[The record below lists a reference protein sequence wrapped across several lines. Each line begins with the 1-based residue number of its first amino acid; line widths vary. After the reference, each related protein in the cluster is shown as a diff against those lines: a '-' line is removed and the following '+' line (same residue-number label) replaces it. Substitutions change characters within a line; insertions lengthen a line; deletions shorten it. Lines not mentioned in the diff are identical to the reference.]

1 MLQTPP
7 SLFDFDLDYIP
18 FKFIHLLSSRPYLS
32 PISSMAPNLKLSC
45 LLFLLIFFISI
56 AISVAQL
63 CNPADK
69 KVLLTIK
76 KAFNNPYVLSSWD
89 PKQDCCTWYSVD
101 CHPTTHRVISL
112 IILAD
117 DKISGQIPPEVG
129 DLPFLQTLMLH
140 KLPNLTGPIQPT
152 IANLRHLKSLDL
164 SWNNLSGS
172 LPSFL
177 GSLKNLTLLNLSF
190 NNLTGTIPS
199 SLSQLPNLGSLH
211 LDRNKLT
218 GQIPDSF
225 GYFEG
230 EIPYLYL
237 SHNELSGKLPASLSK
252 MDFNVI
258 SLSRNRLEGG
268 AWMLFGANK
277 TTQIVDL
284 SRNLFEFNL
293 SEVVF
298 PRSLTTLDLNHNKIF
313 GSIPVAMTGLT
324 FQLNVSYNRLCGQI
338 PVGGRLQSFDLSS
351 YFHNKCL
358 CGAPLSS
365 CKR

>member
-1 MLQTPP
+1 
-7 SLFDFDLDYIP
+7 
-18 FKFIHLLSSRPYLS
+18 
-32 PISSMAPNLKLSC
+32 MAPNLKLSC
-45 LLFLLIFFISI
+45 LLFSLIFFISI
-56 AISVAQL
+56 AISVEQL

-69 KVLLTIK
+69 KVLLNIK

-89 PKQDCCTWYSVD
+89 PKQDCCTWYSVA

-129 DLPFLQTLMLH
+129 DLSFLQTLMLH
-140 KLPNLTGPIQPT
+140 KLPNLNGPIQPT
-152 IANLRHLKSLDL
+152 IANLSHLKSLDL

-225 GYFEG
+225 G
-230 EIPYLYL
+230 
-237 SHNELSGKLPASLSK
+237 
-252 MDFNVI
+252 
-258 SLSRNRLEGG
+258 LEGG

-284 SRNLFEFNL
+284 SRNLLEFNL

-313 GSIPVAMTGLT
+313 GSIPVAMTELT

-351 YFHNKCL
+351 YFNLHNKCL
-358 CGAPLSS
+358 LILLYIISTAQNRWPTFTIYICS
-365 CKR
+365 KQT